1 MPEPALGL
9 GAGAA
14 LGAQA
19 IRLQLALEFFSST
32 ETEPDPN
39 GAYAHFGL
47 YRAHLSGCYSPFSE
61 QILLFG
67 CAAVQA
73 GVLRA
78 EGRGVP
84 DVHEINRAWL
94 AAGGDLLV
102 LGTLADRTSLQLRA
116 GVARPLIERD
126 YVMNGESVHQVSSW
140 VFDAALGVEFRFN

>member
-1 MPEPALGL
+1 MPDAALGF

-14 LGAQA
+14 LSAEA
-19 IRLQLALEFFSST
+19 LRLQLALEFFSST
-32 ETEPDPN
+32 ETDPDAS
-39 GAYAHFGL
+39 GAYARFGL
-47 YRAHLSGCYSPFSE
+47 YRAHLSGCYSPFGERIS
-61 QILLFG
+61 LFG

-78 EGRGVP
+78 QGRGVP

-94 AAGGDLLV
+94 AAGADLLV
-102 LGTLADRTSLQLRA
+102 LATLADRTSLQLRA

-126 YVMNGESVHQVSSW
+126 YVMNGASVHEVASW